1 MSLLKRGKR
10 WLVLGH
16 RWLGIATGL
25 LFALWIG
32 SGLVMLYVPFPS
44 LTEAERLAHLRPM
57 AWDAVA
63 VSPDEA
69 LAAAGLQSM
78 PRSLDLEMRGDEP
91 VYRMSAGDGRRITL
105 SARTGA
111 PTGPVDAEAARH
123 LAGAGPAASV
133 EEVERDQWTVTA
145 RYDPLRPFHKV
156 ALNDAARTELY
167 VSRGTGEIVL
177 DTTRFARGW
186 NWVGA
191 VTHWV
196 YLTPLRAR
204 ADLWRDVVLWLS
216 GIAAFTAITGLVLG
230 IWRLRLRRRYA
241 HGRVT
246 PYRGMARWHHL
257 VGLVGGIGLTTFIL
271 SGWLSMNPNRWFTS
285 LAPPADLRAAYAG
298 ADSPVGLDLVRLRE
312 IGARAPLGL
321 HLARTGGHWVTMGR
335 DRAGMR
341 AIGDAPDMA
350 HIAAAAGLAMAGA
363 RLEGVER
370 LDSHDLYWSPLT
382 SATLPVLRLRFAD
395 PAATWL
401 HIDPGSGEILNRLDR
416 SGRTNRWLFTAL
428 HRLDLP
434 VLVGHPPARD
444 AAQWLLNLLAGALVV
459 TGLVIGWRRLTL
471 KAGTHS
477 PLPAALRPSHISRAA
492 RIPSTGR
499 RGTG

>member
-1 MSLLKRGKR
+1 MVSLFKQGKR

-44 LTEAERLAHLRPM
+44 LTETERLARLRPM
-57 AWDAVA
+57 AWEAVA

-69 LAAAGLQSM
+69 LAQLGETRM

-91 VYRMSAGDGRRITL
+91 VYRMSSCDGRRITL

-111 PTGPVDAEAARH
+111 PAGPVDAEAARR
-123 LAGAGPAASV
+123 LTGAGPGASV
-133 EEVERDQWTVTA
+133 EEVARDQWTVTA

-156 ALNDAARTELY
+156 ALNDAAGTELY
-167 VSRGTGEIVL
+167 VSQGTGEIVL
-177 DTTRFARGW
+177 DTTRFERGW

-204 ADLWRDVVLWLS
+204 AELWRDVVLWIS
-216 GIAAFTAITGLVLG
+216 GIAAFTALTGLVLG
-230 IWRLRLRRRYA
+230 IWRLRLSRRYTR
-241 HGRVT
+241 GRVT
-246 PYRGMARWHHL
+246 PYRGMARWHHFA
-257 VGLVGGIGLTTFIL
+257 GLIGGIGLTTFIL

-285 LAPPADLRAAYAG
+285 LAPTADLREAYAG
-298 ADSPVGLDLVRLRE
+298 ADNPVGLTTGSLR
-312 IGARAPLGL
+312 ALAADAPLGL
-321 HLARTGGHWVTMGR
+321 HLARIGGHWVTMGL
-335 DRAGMR
+335 DRTGKR
-341 AIGDAPDMA
+341 AIGDAPSTA
-350 HIAAAAGLAMAGA
+350 RIAAAAGLAMAGA
-363 RLEGVER
+363 RLEGVDR
-370 LDSHDLYWSPLT
+370 LESHDLYWSPLT
-382 SATLPVLRLRFAD
+382 SGTLPILRLRFAD

-401 HIDPGSGEILNRLDR
+401 HVDPRSGEILNRLDR
-416 SGRTNRWLFTAL
+416 SGRVNRWLFTAL

-444 AAQWLLNLLAGALVV
+444 AAQWLLNLLAGALVI
-459 TGLVIGWRRLTL
+459 TGLVIGCRRIGP
-471 KAGTHS
+471 KASAPS
-477 PLPAALRPSHISRAA
+477 PLPARGERAA
-492 RIPSTGR
+492 SPPRWGAR
-499 RGTG
+499 RGGSRG

>member
-1 MSLLKRGKR
+1 MVSLLKRGKR

-44 LTEAERLAHLRPM
+44 LTEAERLARLRPM

-69 LAAAGLQSM
+69 LAAAGLHGM

-91 VYRMSAGDGRRITL
+91 VYRMPASDGRRITL
-105 SARTGA
+105 SARTGTPA
-111 PTGPVDAEAARH
+111 GPVDAGAARR
-123 LAGAGPAASV
+123 LAGAGPGAFV

-145 RYDPLRPFHKV
+145 RYDSLRPFHKV
-156 ALNDAARTELY
+156 ALNDAAGTELY
-167 VSRGTGEIVL
+167 VSERTGEIVL
-177 DTTRFARGW
+177 DTTRFERGW

-204 ADLWRDVVLWLS
+204 AELWRDVVLWIS
-216 GIAAFTAITGLVLG
+216 GIAAFTAFSGLVLG

-241 HGRVT
+241 GGRVT

-257 VGLVGGIGLTTFIL
+257 VGLIGGIGLTTFIV

-298 ADSPVGLDLVRLRE
+298 ADSPVGLDTASLR
-312 IGARAPLGL
+312 AMAADAPLGL
-321 HLARTGGHWVTMGR
+321 HLARIGGRWVAMGL
-335 DRAGMR
+335 DRAGAR
-341 AIGDAPDMA
+341 VIGDAPDA
-350 HIAAAAGLAMAGA
+350 PRIAAAASHAMAGA

-370 LDSHDLYWSPLT
+370 LASHDLYWSSLT
-382 SATLPVLRLRFAD
+382 SGTLPILRLRFAD

-401 HIDPGSGEILNRLDR
+401 HIDLQSGEILNRLDR
-416 SGRTNRWLFTAL
+416 SGRVSRWLFTAL

-434 VLVGHPPARD
+434 VLVDHPPARD
-444 AAQWLLNLLAGALVV
+444 AAQWLLNLLGGILVI
-459 TGLVIGWRRLTL
+459 TGLVIGWRRIGP
-471 KAGTHS
+471 KAGAHS
-477 PLPAALRPSHISRAA
+477 PLPARGERAA
-492 RIPSTGR
+492 TSSSSARQGGS
-499 RGTG
+499 RG

>member
-1 MSLLKRGKR
+1 MVSLFKQGKR

-16 RWLGIATGL
+16 RWLGIGTGL

-44 LTEAERLAHLRPM
+44 LTETERLARLRPM
-57 AWDAVA
+57 AWEAVA

-69 LAAAGLQSM
+69 LTAAGLHGM

-91 VYRMSAGDGRRITL
+91 IYRMSSGDGRRITL
-105 SARTGA
+105 SARTGTLA
-111 PTGPVDAEAARH
+111 GPVDAEAARR
-123 LAGAGPAASV
+123 LTGAGPGASV
-133 EEVERDQWTVTA
+133 EEVARDQWTVTA

-156 ALNDAARTELY
+156 ALNDAAGTELY
-167 VSRGTGEIVL
+167 VSERTGGIVL
-177 DTTRFARGW
+177 DTTRFERGW

-204 ADLWRDVVLWLS
+204 ADLWRDVVLWVS
-216 GIAAFTAITGLVLG
+216 GIAAFTALTGLVLG
-230 IWRLRLRRRYA
+230 IWRLRVRRRYA
-241 HGRVT
+241 RGRVT
-246 PYRGMARWHHL
+246 PYRGMARWHHFA
-257 VGLVGGIGLTTFIL
+257 GLIGGIGLTTFIL

-285 LAPPADLRAAYAG
+285 LAPPADLREAYAG
-298 ADSPVGLDLVRLRE
+298 ADNPIGLTTGSLR
-312 IGARAPLGL
+312 ALAADAPLGL
-321 HLARTGGHWVTMGR
+321 HLARIGGHWGATGL
-335 DRAGMR
+335 DRAAMR
-341 AIGDAPDMA
+341 AIGDAPSTA
-350 HIAAAAGLAMAGA
+350 WIAAAAGLAMSGA

-382 SATLPVLRLRFAD
+382 SGTLPILRLRFAD

-401 HIDPGSGEILNRLDR
+401 QVDPQSGEILNRLDR
-416 SGRTNRWLFTAL
+416 SGRVNRWLFTAL

-444 AAQWLLNLLAGALVV
+444 AAQWLLNLLAGTLVM
-459 TGLVIGWRRLTL
+459 TGLVIGWRRLVSGP
-471 KAGTHS
+471 KADAHS
-477 PLPAALRPSHISRAA
+477 PLPARGERAA
-492 RIPSTGR
+492 TAPSSAR
-499 RGTG
+499 RGGSRG

>member
-1 MSLLKRGKR
+1 MSLVKPAKR

-44 LTEAERLAHLRPM
+44 LTEAERLARLRPM

-69 LAAAGLQSM
+69 LAAAGLHGL
-78 PRSLDLEMRGDEP
+78 PRSLDLEMRGAEP
-91 VYRMSAGDGRRITL
+91 VYRMQASDGRRITL

-111 PTGPVDAEAARH
+111 PAGPVDAGTALR
-123 LAGAGPAASV
+123 LAGAGPGASV
-133 EEVERDQWTVTA
+133 EEVGRDQWTVTA
-145 RYDPLRPFHKV
+145 RYDPLRPFHRV
-156 ALNDAARTELY
+156 ALNDAAGTELY

-177 DTTRFARGW
+177 DTTRFERGW

-204 ADLWRDVVLWLS
+204 ADLWRDVVLWIS
-216 GIAAFTAITGLVLG
+216 GIAAFTALTGLVLG

-241 HGRVT
+241 QGRVT
-246 PYRGMARWHHL
+246 PYRGLARWHHL
-257 VGLVGGIGLTTFIL
+257 AGLVGGIGLTTFIV

-298 ADSPVGLDLVRLRE
+298 ADNPVGLDLARLHE

-321 HLARTGGHWVTMGR
+321 HLVRIGGRWVTMGL
-335 DRAGMR
+335 DRAGTR
-341 AIGDAPDMA
+341 VIGDAPD
-350 HIAAAAGLAMAGA
+350 AARIETAAGLAMAGA
-363 RLEGVER
+363 RLEAVER

-395 PAATWL
+395 PAGTWL
-401 HIDPGSGEILNRLDR
+401 HIDPQSGEILNRLDR
-416 SGRTNRWLFTAL
+416 SGRANRWLFTAL

-444 AAQWLLNLLAGALVV
+444 AAQWLVNLLAGALVT
-459 TGLVIGWRRLTL
+459 TGLVIGWRRLIL
-471 KAGTHS
+471 KAGAHS
-477 PLPAALRPSHISRAA
+477 PLPARGEKAATTPSSA
-492 RIPSTGR
+492 R
-499 RGTG
+499 RGGSRW

>member
-1 MSLLKRGKR
+1 MSLVKPAKR

-44 LTEAERLAHLRPM
+44 LTETERLARLRPM
-57 AWDAVA
+57 AWEAVA
-63 VSPDEA
+63 LSPDDA
-69 LAAAGLQSM
+69 LAAVGLHGM

-91 VYRMSAGDGRRITL
+91 VYRLSAGDGRRITL

-111 PTGPVDAEAARH
+111 PVGPVDSEAARR
-123 LAGAGPAASV
+123 LTGAGPGASV
-133 EEVERDQWTVTA
+133 DPVERDQWTVTA

-156 ALNDAARTELY
+156 ALNDAAGTELY
-167 VSRGTGEIVL
+167 VSERTGEIVL
-177 DTTRFARGW
+177 DTTRFERGW

-216 GIAAFTAITGLVLG
+216 GIAAFTALTGLALG

-241 HGRVT
+241 RGRVT

-257 VGLVGGIGLTTFIL
+257 AGLVGGIGLTTFIV

-285 LAPPADLRAAYAG
+285 LAPPADLREAYAG
-298 ADSPVGLDLVRLRE
+298 SPSPVGLDMASLR
-312 IGARAPLGL
+312 AMAADAPLGL
-321 HLARTGGHWVTMGR
+321 HLARIGGRWVTMGL

-341 AIGDAPDMA
+341 VIGEAPSTSR
-350 HIAAAAGLAMAGA
+350 IAAAAGLAMAGE

-370 LDSHDLYWSPLT
+370 LAAHDLYWSPL
-382 SATLPVLRLRFAD
+382 AGRTLPVLRLRFAD

-401 HIDPGSGEILNRLDR
+401 HVDPGSGEILNRLDR
-416 SGRTNRWLFTAL
+416 SGRANRWLFTAF

-444 AAQWLLNLLAGALVV
+444 AAQWLLNLLAGALVM
-459 TGLVIGWRRLTL
+459 TGLVIGWRRIGP
-471 KAGTHS
+471 KAGAHS
-477 PLPAALRPSHISRAA
+477 PLPARGERAA
-492 RIPSTGR
+492 TTPSSAR
-499 RGTG
+499 RGGSRG